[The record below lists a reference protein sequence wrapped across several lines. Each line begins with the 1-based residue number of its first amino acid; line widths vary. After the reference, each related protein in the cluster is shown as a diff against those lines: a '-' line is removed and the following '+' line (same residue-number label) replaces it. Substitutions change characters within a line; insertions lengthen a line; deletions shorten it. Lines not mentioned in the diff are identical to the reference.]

1 MRFVFGLLLWASGV
15 MAAYA
20 MQVDKA
26 IVHFPAD
33 KSPRQD
39 VVIGNPGEEPLFVD
53 VGILTVSDP
62 GTDSEQRL
70 PVKDPESAPLIA
82 TPRRLMVPPGGS
94 RRVRLVNL
102 EGHGDMEKVYRVDLR
117 PVAPPEQMDSTG
129 VRVLVGY
136 QLLVFVA
143 PSQTGVSLEGQ
154 RDGKSLTLSNKGNV
168 NVLLHEGE
176 QCPPSLSTRPCEPV
190 QGRRLYPGNSVTLAL
205 PMDAPVR
212 FNLTTAGETRQQR
225 YP

>member
-1 MRFVFGLLLWASGV
+1 MRFVLGLLLWAAGA
-15 MAAYA
+15 MAGYA

-33 KSPRQD
+33 QSPRQD
-39 VVIGNPGEEPLFVD
+39 VIIGHPGEEPLFVD

-62 GTDSEQRL
+62 GTEQEQRV
-70 PVKDPESAPLIA
+70 PVKDPEAAPLIA
-82 TPRRLMVPPGGS
+82 TPRRLMVPPAGS

-102 EGHGDMEKVYRVDLR
+102 DGYGDTEQVYRVDLK
-117 PVAPPEQMDSTG
+117 PVAPPAQMESTG

-143 PSQTGVSLEGQ
+143 PAQTRVVLDGQ
-154 RDGKSLTLSNKGNV
+154 RNGQSLTLTNNGNV

-176 QCPPSLSTRPCEPV
+176 QCPPSPSTQPCEPV
-190 QGRRLYPGNSVTLAL
+190 EGRRLYPGNSVTLPL

>member
-1 MRFVFGLLLWASGV
+1 

-39 VVIGNPGEEPLFVD
+39 VVIGNPGDEPLFVD
-53 VGILTVSDP
+53 VGILTVSEP
-62 GTDSEQRL
+62 GTDREQRV
-70 PVKDPESAPLIA
+70 PVKDPDAAPLIA
-82 TPRRLMVPPGGS
+82 TPRRLMVPPAGS

-102 EGHGDMEKVYRVDLR
+102 EGHGDTEQVYRVDLK
-117 PVAPPEQMDSTG
+117 PVAPPEQMDTTG

-143 PSQTGVSLEGQ
+143 PAESRVDLTGQ
-154 RDGKSLTLSNKGNV
+154 RDGKSLTLTNNGNV

-176 QCPPSLSTRPCEPV
+176 QCPPSPSTGSR
-190 QGRRLYPGNSVTLAL
+190 GRGAR
-205 PMDAPVR
+205 R
-212 FNLTTAGETRQQR
+212 TTS
-225 YP
+225 

>member
-143 PSQTGVSLEGQ
+143 PSQTGISLEGQ
-154 RDGKSLTLSNKGNV
+154 RDGKSLTLTNKGNV
-168 NVLLHEGE
+168 NVLLHEGGAV
-176 QCPPSLSTRPCEPV
+176 PTEPV
-190 QGRRLYPGNSVTLAL
+190 YPPL
-205 PMDAPVR
+205 
-212 FNLTTAGETRQQR
+212 
-225 YP
+225 